1 MAGEDDIPGTRWAL
15 EYVTVKYRVYALLA
29 LTLLGAG
36 VFIAGLVQSVTTGPK
51 ALDGIS
57 EPALMMAVGMTD
69 FALFCPLYM
78 ALYFARHF
86 LVIVKRLE
94 RENAE
99 LRAKIA
105 VICQAISKQS
115 SDGEASPP

>member
-1 MAGEDDIPGTRWAL
+1 MAGDEDIPGTRWAL
-15 EYVTVKYRVYALLA
+15 EYVTVKYRVYALLVLA
-29 LTLLGAG
+29 LLGGG

-57 EPALMMAVGMTD
+57 DPALMMAVGMMD

-94 RENAE
+94 QENAE

-105 VICQAISKQS
+105 VICQAMSKQT
-115 SDGEASPP
+115 SDAKAPPP